1 METAE
6 KIIKD
11 WTAIAEGHRQLGY
24 MQGINAVTKKAL
36 ETMGTILDLAD
47 LRTKVPG
54 DYSKGEARGMMEA
67 VKMMRDSI
75 KEFSDMKMAEME
87 VEANDAKENR

>member
-6 KIIKD
+6 KIIND
-11 WTAIAEGHRQLGY
+11 WTEIAEGHRHLGY

-36 ETMGTILDLAD
+36 ETMSIILDLSD
-47 LRTKVPG
+47 LKTKFPG

-75 KEFSDMKMAEME
+75 KEFSDMKIAEME
-87 VEANDAKENR
+87 IEIEKGKGR

>member
-6 KIIKD
+6 RIIKD

-24 MQGINAVTKKAL
+24 IQGINAVTKKAL
-36 ETMGTILDLAD
+36 ETMSIILDLSD
-47 LRTKVPG
+47 LKAKFPG

-67 VKMMRDSI
+67 IKMMRDSI
-75 KEFSDMKMAEME
+75 KEFSDMKIAEME
-87 VEANDAKENR
+87 TEVNDAKENR